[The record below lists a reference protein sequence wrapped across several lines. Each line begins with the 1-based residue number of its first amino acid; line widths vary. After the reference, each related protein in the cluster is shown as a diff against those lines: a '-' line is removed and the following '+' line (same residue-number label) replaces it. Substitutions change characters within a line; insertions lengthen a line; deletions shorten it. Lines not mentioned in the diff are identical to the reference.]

1 MSMGLFT
8 RSLLVNVS
16 LEYRSNNNSVARV
29 LR

>member
-8 RSLLVNVS
+8 RSLLVNMS
-16 LEYRSNNNSVARV
+16 LDRSNNNSVARV